1 LRVRTILPIL
11 ALTLAVTAMPL
22 ASAQA
27 SEPDFVYGG
36 AEVTRWHN
44 DRTDPNINLAEG
56 RILAHFFNGIVVR
69 YLRAMAEASCQPG
82 NPSACE
88 AMIRSVAGRYGVD
101 PSSAVSVARCE
112 SGLNPSASNGGSYL
126 GLFQQSARYW
136 PGRASAY
143 GYGGASAFNGRAN
156 ASVSMG
162 MVRDGGWGAWECRP

>member
-1 LRVRTILPIL
+1 LV
-11 ALTLAVTAMPL
+11 
-22 ASAQA
+22 
-27 SEPDFVYGG
+27 
-36 AEVTRWHN
+36 
-44 DRTDPNINLAEG
+44 EG
-56 RILAHFFNGIVVR
+56 RQVARYLNALVVN
-69 YLRAMAEASCQPG
+69 YLRAMESASCRPG

-88 AMIRSVAGRYGVD
+88 AMIRSVASRYGVD

-143 GYGGASAFNGRAN
+143 GYGGASAYNGRAN

-162 MVRDGGWGAWECRP
+162 MVRDGGWGPWECSP